1 MEYRLLGQ
9 MDVRGRSGPV
19 PLGGL
24 KQRTVLASLLLD
36 HERAVDADRLID
48 DVWGPR
54 PPAKAIVSLRAYLTN
69 LRRVLHEPG
78 VPPRIVTT
86 SIGYRLDLGQDFF
99 DVEQFRALAERGRRS
114 LDTGNASGADRLFTA
129 ALRLWRERPTQ
140 EFDLARGHR
149 DRWEDDRAGVVEGF
163 VAAALDLGRH
173 TEIVDDIEAQ
183 LRRTP
188 LRETLWCQLMIALH
202 RGSRRAEALAV
213 YGRAAS
219 AFFDAADLAP
229 GERLEET
236 YRRVRAHDQ
245 TLEWSPVRVVEQL
258 VG

>member
-1 MEYRLLGQ
+1 MEYRLLGP
-9 MDVRGRSGPV
+9 MEVRGRRGPV

-24 KQRTVLASLLLD
+24 KQRTILASLLLD
-36 HERAVDADRLID
+36 HDRVVDADRLID

-69 LRRVLHEPG
+69 VRRVLHEPG
-78 VPPRIVTT
+78 MPPRIVTT
-86 SIGYRLDLGQDFF
+86 SVGYRLDMGDDFF
-99 DVEQFRALAERGRRS
+99 DVDEFRALADRGRRS
-114 LDTGNASGADRLFTA
+114 LDAGNASGADRLFTA
-129 ALRLWRERPTQ
+129 ALRLWQERPVN
-140 EFDLARGHR
+140 ELDVACGHR
-149 DRWEDDRAGVVEGF
+149 HRWEDDRASAVEGF

-173 TEIVDDIEAQ
+173 LEIVDDIEAQ

-202 RGSRRAEALAV
+202 RGHRRAEALSA
-213 YGRAAS
+213 YRRAAA

-229 GERLEET
+229 GDLLDET
-236 YRRVRAHDQ
+236 YRRVRDHDQ
-245 TLEWSPVRVVEQL
+245 TLEWSPVRMVEQL